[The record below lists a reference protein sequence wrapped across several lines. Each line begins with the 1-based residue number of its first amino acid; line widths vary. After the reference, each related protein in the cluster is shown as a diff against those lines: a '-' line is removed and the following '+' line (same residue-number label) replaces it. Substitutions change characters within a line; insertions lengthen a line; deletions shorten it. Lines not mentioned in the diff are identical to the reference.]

1 MDVKKYTFNYRYAG
15 RLVTVTIEATSLEEA
30 EYILSSIKD
39 LDISYNKHKENGEKE
54 S

>member
-15 RLVTVTIEATSLEEA
+15 RLVTVTIEAASFEEA
-30 EYILSSIKD
+30 EFVLSGIKD
-39 LDISYNKHKENGEKE
+39 LYITYNKHKENGEKE